1 MVVWDTKDIEMM
13 DIEGTSDVF
22 IRTSLG
28 NASKETDTHYRCK
41 DGVASFNYRILFNVM
56 APTLKDHEYTV
67 SVQAWDRDFFASN
80 DLIGEAQIDLKAMFD
95 DVIETGGRSFQV
107 TKKYYE
113 QYLKDVMGK
122 GQPLL
127 DFEDEDSFWLPLK
140 GKDEKTGEMR
150 VQGFVRLSIVVLSK
164 TE

>member
-1 MVVWDTKDIEMM
+1 MWDTKEVEMM

-22 IRTSLG
+22 IKTSLG
-28 NASKETDTHYRCK
+28 SASKETDTHYRCK
-41 DGVASFNYRILFNVM
+41 DGAASFNYRVLYNFM
-56 APTLKDHEYTV
+56 APALKDHEYTLT
-67 SVQAWDRDFFASN
+67 VQAWDRDFFASN
-80 DLIGEAQIDLKAMFD
+80 DLIGEAQIDLKAIFD
-95 DVIETGGRSFQV
+95 DVIETGGRSFQI

-140 GKDEKTGEMR
+140 GKDENTGEIK
-150 VQGFVRLSIVVLSK
+150 VQGFVRLSMAVLSK